1 MSLDIFS
8 CSRSRRDFF
17 KKALI
22 LGSVGLLKPS
32 ELLAFAPPEEENL
45 KSPQIILKFKTI
57 SVAHFR
63 DLQEDIDK
71 LRRHHRLSRN
81 KIYRSYIDSLKFEIP
96 ETFPNA
102 QSIIVMAVFT
112 RAMLVKFHLSGRA
125 YDIMLS
131 PQYYDDGISLE
142 DLKKV
147 IRKEIV
153 PGPEAKIEQAKGLH
167 LKLLAVRSGLGRY
180 GRNNL
185 CFVDGMGTFLTL
197 YAFYTD
203 YQFKED
209 SWHEVDMLDAC
220 RDCQICFGICP
231 TDAITRENFV
241 IDAGKCITLYNEI
254 NGKFPNWILP
264 SMHNALMGCMKCQLR
279 CPVNED
285 YIASSGRLDDVIEE
299 ETQKILLGKTDDD
312 LFKSLSQKLK
322 SFPPA
327 SSKEY
332 FPIFTR
338 NLRVLISKSRIADAG
353 KRTGV

>member
-1 MSLDIFS
+1 MNSDIFS

-32 ELLAFAPPEEENL
+32 GLLAFDPPEENGLE
-45 KSPQIILKFKTI
+45 SPQIFHKFKTM
-57 SVAHFR
+57 SVAHFK

-71 LRRHHRLSRN
+71 LRQHHKLSRN
-81 KIYRSYIDSLKFEIP
+81 KIYRSYIDRLKFEIP
-96 ETFPNA
+96 ETFPKA
-102 QSIIVMAVFT
+102 HSIIVMAVFT
-112 RAMLVKFHLSGRA
+112 RAMFVKFHLTGKT
-125 YDIMLS
+125 YDTMLS

-147 IRKEIV
+147 IQKEIV
-153 PGPEAKIEQAKGLH
+153 REPAVKIEQAKGLH

-185 CFVDGMGTFLTL
+185 CFIDGMGTFITL

-209 SWHEVDMLDAC
+209 SWHDMDMLDAC

-231 TDAITRENFV
+231 TNAITRENFV

-254 NGKFPNWILP
+254 DGKFPNWILP

-279 CPVNED
+279 CPVNEG
-285 YIASSGRLDDVIEE
+285 YIDSSGRFDDVTEE
-299 ETQKILLGKTDDD
+299 ETRKILQGKADDD

-327 SSKEY
+327 SSREY

-338 NLRVLISKSRIADAG
+338 NLRVIISRGRIADAG
-353 KRTGV
+353 QRARL